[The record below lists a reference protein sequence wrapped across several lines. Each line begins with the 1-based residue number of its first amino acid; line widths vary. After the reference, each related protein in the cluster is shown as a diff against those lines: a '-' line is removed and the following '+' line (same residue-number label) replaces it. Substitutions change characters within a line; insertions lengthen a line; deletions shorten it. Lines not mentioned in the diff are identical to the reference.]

1 MRLLRAEGHDIRE
14 QQLSRL
20 EFLALRQNEFPDKK
34 KSLSSCFKGTWRP
47 AVLYTL

>member
-34 KSLSSCFKGTWRP
+34 EELKFLF
-47 AVLYTL
+47 